1 MPAES
6 GSATFYNYKL
16 LRRIAIPKALIGG
29 LSTLPF
35 IWLLAEI
42 VFISWTSIFT
52 FLLALFIVLWIQFVI
67 TRSVLII
74 ISHSYK
80 KRWHFKMRLPWIGYL
95 PEQFVSYSTFR
106 RTQHYATWIGSCV
119 IAILIP
125 WSPVSFIMALL
136 FWHFW
141 FMAPRLIILL
151 RFRKQPRD
159 GIIKLTPQDASYY
172 MP

>member
-6 GSATFYNYKL
+6 GSATFYNYRL
-16 LRRIAIPKALIGG
+16 LKRVTIPKALIGG
-29 LSTLPF
+29 LLTLPF

-42 VFISWTSIFT
+42 IFISWTSIFT
-52 FLLALFIVLWIQFVI
+52 FILALFIILWIQFVI

-80 KRWHFKMRLPWIGYL
+80 KRWHFRLRMPWIGYL
-95 PEQFVSYSTFR
+95 PEQFVSYPNFR
-106 RTQHYATWIGSCV
+106 RTQHYTTWISCL
-119 IAILIP
+119 IILALIP
-125 WSPVSFIMALL
+125 WSPVSFTMALF

-141 FMAPRLIILL
+141 IMAPRLIVLI

-159 GIIKLTPQDASYY
+159 GIIKLNPQDASYY

>member
-1 MPAES
+1 M
-6 GSATFYNYKL
+6 
-16 LRRIAIPKALIGG
+16 
-29 LSTLPF
+29 
-35 IWLLAEI
+35 AEI

-67 TRSVLII
+67 TRSVLVI

-106 RTQHYATWIGSCV
+106 CTQHYATWIGSCI

-159 GIIKLTPQDASYY
+159 GIIKLTPLEASYY

>member
-6 GSATFYNYKL
+6 VSKTFYNYKL
-16 LRRIAIPKALIGG
+16 LKRITIPKALIGG

-42 VFISWTSIFT
+42 ILYSWTSIFT

-80 KRWHFKMRLPWIGYL
+80 KRWHFKTRMPWIGYL

-106 RTQHYATWIGSCV
+106 RVQHFTTWIGTCI

-141 FMAPRLIILL
+141 LMAPRLIILL
-151 RFRKQPRD
+151 RFRRQPRN
-159 GIIKLTPQDASYY
+159 GIIKLTPQEASYY